1 MIAFY
6 SWLCGPDSTV
16 KVISKLIIS
25 DFSYLRYHSIDS
37 KNKE

>member
-16 KVISKLIIS
+16 KSYFKANFIS
-25 DFSYLRYHSIDS
+25 DFSYLRYHLIDS
-37 KNKE
+37 